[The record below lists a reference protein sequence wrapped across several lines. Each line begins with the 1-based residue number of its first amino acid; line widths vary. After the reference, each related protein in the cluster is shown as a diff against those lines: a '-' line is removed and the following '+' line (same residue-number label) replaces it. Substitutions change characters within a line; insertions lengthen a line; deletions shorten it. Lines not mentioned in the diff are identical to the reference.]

1 MYPYGGPHHHVFN
14 PMANASTS
22 AQARARAI
30 QERAEKKAKRMEEK
44 AWRAMYLSDDD
55 LDFEPEYGYD
65 DVYTGTYPE
74 REMERGRRE
83 GEKRGRAMG
92 REFERAAEERQRAAE
107 ERDRA
112 FERAR
117 REREMVHSLLL
128 PFVFWMLSVLPYQ

>member
-1 MYPYGGPHHHVFN
+1 
-14 PMANASTS
+14 MANASTS

-83 GEKRGRAMG
+83 GEKRGR
-92 REFERAAEERQRAAE
+92 EFERAAEERQRAAE
-107 ERDRA
+107 ERHRA
-112 FERAR
+112 IEGAR
-117 REREMVHSLLL
+117 RERELVGSIVLLL
-128 PFVFWMLSVLPYQ
+128 SFVFWMLSVLSYQ

>member
-1 MYPYGGPHHHVFN
+1 
-14 PMANASTS
+14 MANASTS

-30 QERAEKKAKRMEEK
+30 QESAEKKAKKMEEK
-44 AWRAMYLSDDD
+44 ARRAMYLHDDD
-55 LDFEPEYGYD
+55 WDFEPEYGYD
-65 DVYTGTYPE
+65 DVYAGTHPQLME

-117 REREMVHSLLL
+117 REREMVGSLLL